1 MKVFH
6 FITSKR
12 NNMNFNG
19 LIAVTLVFIFSSSAS
34 IADMLDPDC
43 DAGNAAKSAAM
54 KATIGFGGKCT
65 PAEAAKDM
73 TKDAVGIDDNGF
85 LKNNK
90 KDHGFAK
97 KATKKAL
104 D

>member
-1 MKVFH
+1 
-6 FITSKR
+6 
-12 NNMNFNG
+12 MNFNG
-19 LIAVTLVFIFSSSAS
+19 LIADTLVFIFSSSVS
-34 IADMLDPDC
+34 IAGAPDPNC
-43 DAGNAAKSAAM
+43 DTGNAAKSAAM
-54 KATIGFGGKCT
+54 RATFGFGGRCT
-65 PAEAAKDM
+65 PAKAAKDM
-73 TKDAVGIDDNGF
+73 TRDAVGIDDNGF

>member
-34 IADMLDPDC
+34 IADMLDPDV
-43 DAGNAAKSAAM
+43 M
-54 KATIGFGGKCT
+54 QV
-65 PAEAAKDM
+65 M
-73 TKDAVGIDDNGF
+73 Q
-85 LKNNK
+85 LKVQQ
-90 KDHGFAK
+90 
-97 KATKKAL
+97 
-104 D
+104 